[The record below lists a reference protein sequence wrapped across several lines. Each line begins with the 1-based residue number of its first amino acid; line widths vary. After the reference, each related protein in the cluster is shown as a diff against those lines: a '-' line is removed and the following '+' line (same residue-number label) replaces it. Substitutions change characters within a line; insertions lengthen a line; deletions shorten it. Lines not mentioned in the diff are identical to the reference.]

1 MSSLSEHHPG
11 GGPPS
16 ASGLL
21 TRRLGGN
28 KETEDSDVSINGK
41 KMNGFRQKGKRYMPH
56 PLPKVPFIYLVLT
69 NNQIFPETEKH
80 GIFRLHR
87 YHSAM
92 VPSL

>member
-21 TRRLGGN
+21 ARRLGGN

-41 KMNGFRQKGKRYMPH
+41 KMNGFRQKGKGHMPH